1 MWPDRHITIHLFHK
15 LLKSCHKL
23 INGLILPLTDIPGH
37 TGADVIGKQFF
48 VKRIYSCI
56 HSSKLDQDI
65 ITVGIILKHTDDTPD
80 LSFNTLQPVD
90 QLLTLLLGSV
100 CMLFTAAQFFF
111 SVMAFSPFFAY
122 PVWVFLILKSL
133 YTPLGYFVK
142 EIYTS
147 FSLLSFT
154 FFSIIV
160 SYDYNAY
167 RSANAKQSLSASFF
181 VMRGFENGSNQ

>member
-1 MWPDRHITIHLFHK
+1 MWPDLHIIIHLFHK

-48 VKRIYSCI
+48 VKRIHSCI
-56 HSSKLDQDI
+56 HSSRLDQDI

-100 CMLFTAAQFFF
+100 CMLFAA
-111 SVMAFSPFFAY
+111 AFSPFFIY
-122 PVWVFLILKSL
+122 PVWVFLISKSL

-154 FFSIIV
+154 FFLNNSIV
-160 SYDYNAY
+160 
-167 RSANAKQSLSASFF
+167 
-181 VMRGFENGSNQ
+181 

>member
-48 VKRIYSCI
+48 VKRIHSCI
-56 HSSKLDQDI
+56 HSSRLDQDI

-100 CMLFTAAQFFF
+100 CMLFAA
-111 SVMAFSPFFAY
+111 AA
-122 PVWVFLILKSL
+122 VFL
-133 YTPLGYFVK
+133 
-142 EIYTS
+142 
-147 FSLLSFT
+147 FSHGILSFLRIPRMGIPRFEIT
-154 FFSIIV
+154 IYPIRVFCQGNLHIFFIIILYIF
-160 SYDYNAY
+160 S
-167 RSANAKQSLSASFF
+167 Q
-181 VMRGFENGSNQ
+181 

>member
-48 VKRIYSCI
+48 VKRIHSCI
-56 HSSKLDQDI
+56 HSSRLDQDI
-65 ITVGIILKHTDDTPD
+65 ITVGIILQHTDDTPD

-90 QLLTLLLGSV
+90 RSV
-100 CMLFTAAQFFF
+100 CFSLQQQFFF
-111 SVMAFSPFFAY
+111 SVMAFSPFFVY
-122 PVWVFLILKSL
+122 PVWVFLVLKSL
-133 YTPLGYFVK
+133 YTQLGYFVK

-147 FSLLSFT
+147 FSLFSFT
-154 FFSIIV
+154 FFLNNSIV
-160 SYDYNAY
+160 
-167 RSANAKQSLSASFF
+167 
-181 VMRGFENGSNQ
+181 